1 MIKLRTILLYDPL
14 YLILTIISLLYSF
27 VMMNYFPYTSKYK
40 MTDTTVEGYI
50 HNFKIDGNKLNI
62 LLKGKERI
70 IINYYFETEEEKNSF
85 PFELGDNIKIY
96 GEMEKPKESS
106 VFNLFDYKKHLYR
119 NKIFYLFKADKIE
132 LISKNTRLR
141 YSIKQKMIKH
151 IDNIG
156 KSTSYVKAL
165 VIGNDDEFK
174 ESIADSYQFNGVSHL
189 FAISGSHITFLSI
202 IILWFLKRIRV
213 EENKRYYIVIFIL
226 IFYMFLTD
234 YAGSVMRSV
243 VFFSLLSLNKMYYFH
258 IKTINILQLTLF
270 VLLIFKPSLLYDV
283 GFQFSFLISLYLVKY
298 QPFISSIKNYIKQT
312 FIISLIAFLVSIPI
326 CINNFFQI
334 NLLSPIINVLFVPY
348 VSFILFPLSFLCLL
362 FPFLDNLIF
371 LFVIVLENISLYL
384 STLKIGEIILAKPP
398 FIIILIYYFLISVGI
413 NKMAV
418 KKYFY
423 LIPLVILIFIHNN
436 INYFSRYPYLVFI
449 DVGQGD
455 SIFISL
461 PHNKGNVLIDT
472 GGKISFEQPWQQ
484 KNNTYKIGKD
494 TIIPFLKSIG
504 IKKLDYLILTH
515 GDADHMGEAL
525 NIVKNYNVE
534 QVVFNSGS
542 LVKLEKELI
551 VELDKLNINYDFL
564 KRGDVISIGEVEMH
578 CLNPSRDINENDN
591 SIVLYLKIF
600 KHTILLTGDISS
612 NIEED
617 IILAYPK
624 LKVDI
629 LKVGHHGSKTSTSE
643 KFINTIK
650 PKYAIIPV
658 GRNNRFNHP
667 SEIVINRLRSNDVKI
682 LQTSTNGSIKIII
695 GLNEVTIKTAS
706 T

>member
-362 FPFLDNLIF
+362 FTFLDNLIF

-413 NKMAV
+413 NKMTV

-423 LIPLVILIFIHNN
+423 LIPLVILIFIHSN